1 VRILAAEDLGGKRGV
16 RRSPTIAREVVWMT
30 EPVVFISHF
39 GIKEGKLGDLKRH
52 SAAVIEQLREE
63 KPRTVVFLAYLDEQA
78 SEVSFLHAFPDAES
92 MDLHFE
98 GVEERV
104 AAAYEYLEP
113 RGWEIYGRPSDGAME
128 TMRQGA
134 SAAGVTLTVLPD
146 HLGGFLRPT
155 SG

>member
-1 VRILAAEDLGGKRGV
+1 M
-16 RRSPTIAREVVWMT
+16 S

-39 GIKEGKLGDLKRH
+39 GIKEGKLDDLRRQ

-98 GVEERV
+98 GVDERV
-104 AAAYEYLEP
+104 AAAYEYMEP
-113 RGWEIYGRPSDGAME
+113 RGWEIYGRPNEGALEM
-128 TMRQGA
+128 MRQGA
-134 SAAGVTLTVLPD
+134 AAAGVFLTVLPD
-146 HLGGFLRPT
+146 HLGGFLRLA